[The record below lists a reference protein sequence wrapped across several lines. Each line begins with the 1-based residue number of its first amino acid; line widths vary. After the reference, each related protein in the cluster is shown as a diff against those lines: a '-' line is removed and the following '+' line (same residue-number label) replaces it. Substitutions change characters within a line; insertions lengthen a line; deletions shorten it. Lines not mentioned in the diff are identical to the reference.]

1 VDRKVTIEED
11 TEDKNLDDTNSKNDA
26 NNPTASTS
34 ETVDVA
40 IPQQKKKKKK
50 KSANL
55 DFHDSG
61 TIEED
66 ENRLYDPSKSLTHR
80 VEIAV

>member
-1 VDRKVTIEED
+1 MIYISLTIEED

-40 IPQQKKKKKK
+40 IPQQKKK
-50 KSANL
+50 SANL

-61 TIEED
+61 PIEED